1 MILSLTTVMVA
12 CVAPCDEVATE
23 MWQVAPGTS
32 EKPWVVPAQ
41 PSEKTAAVVL
51 IHGLYVHPIAPAKAK
66 QPWLRWWQKPK
77 TEIVT
82 ALAKDF
88 DVFSFAY
95 SQTLPVEEVAR
106 SAGLRDAVANLRKA
120 GYKDVILVGHSAGG
134 VVSRLFVEQFPDA
147 GVTKV
152 IAVAAPFAG
161 VKIATVKVGYPKVQA
176 PFVESLAPGARV
188 EATRANKTPLGRD
201 VQFVSVV
208 CKLKHADTDGLVRT
222 HSQWPEDLQ
231 QLGVPAVLVDT
242 NHFTA
247 MEHPTAV
254 KRISELAREKLTRWG
269 PDETEKARKELFGE
283 PKPMK

>member
-1 MILSLTTVMVA
+1 MIFTLTAVMVGF
-12 CVAPCDEVATE
+12 VTPCEGVATE
-23 MWQVAPGTS
+23 MWQVAPDMG
-32 EKPWVVPAQ
+32 EKPWVAPAT
-41 PSEKTAAVVL
+41 PSEKTSAVVL
-51 IHGLYVHPIAPAKAK
+51 IHGLFVHPIAPSKAK

-95 SQTLPVEEVAR
+95 SQTLPVEEVAK
-106 SAGLRDAVANLRKA
+106 SPGLRDAVARLRKA
-120 GYKDVILVGHSAGG
+120 GYKDVVLVGHSAGG
-134 VVSRLFVEQFPDA
+134 VVARLFVEQFPDA

-152 IAVAAPFAG
+152 IAVASPFAG

-176 PFVESLAPGARV
+176 PFVESLAPHARG
-188 EATRANKTPLGRD
+188 EATRANKTPLGKD
-201 VQFVSVV
+201 VQFVCVV

-222 HSQWPEDLQ
+222 HSQWPDDIQ

-254 KRISELAREKLTRWG
+254 KKISELARERLTRWG
-269 PDETEKARKELFGE
+269 PDEAEKARKELFGE